1 MVEEQ
6 IKADALAS
14 KEPEK
19 QLAKPTKDAGFDA
32 EYKQLTVPQETDFYN
47 IYDSRTRGYR
57 REPSARVLRSWANRE
72 RINTKIVN
80 IIHDPEFVQVT
91 AKGWIGDESKPVRQT
106 DAVVTI
112 NYRDYAIQ
120 QVFDTLRKS
129 EKVGKGVP
137 EIIEG
142 KDGMPEYKDPKMKLE
157 WYSYINRKKI
167 FGDRE
172 AYTKAESILFKKL
185 LGLEWRDK
193 EEIEAEAEDVKIVQD
208 GIKKEHED
216 DGPTCDVCGA
226 MMLKSKFAR
235 KDGKQWYCPGK
246 DGIKCGNAM

>member
-1 MVEEQ
+1 MAEET
-6 IKADALAS
+6 KEDALAT
-14 KEPEK
+14 KDK
-19 QLAKPTKDAGFDA
+19 KTDIVKPTKDADFMT
-32 EYKQLTVPQETDFYN
+32 EYKHLTVPQEEDFYN
-47 IYDSRTRGYR
+47 VWDSRTRTNR
-57 REPSARVLRSWANRE
+57 KEPSARVLRSWANRE

-91 AKGWIGDESKPVRQT
+91 AKGWIGEESKPIRQT

-120 QVFDTLRKS
+120 QVFDTLRKA
-129 EKVGKGVP
+129 EKAGKGVP
-137 EIIEG
+137 DIIEG

-208 GIKKEHED
+208 AIKEDHKD
-216 DGPTCDVCGA
+216 DGPTCIDCSTT
-226 MMLKSKFAR
+226 MKKSNYER
-235 KDGKQWYCPGK
+235 KDGKLWYCP
-246 DGIKCGNAM
+246 KCKSAM